1 MVAAPGVPQ
10 HARSGPLVTLD
21 PDIAAVIEALNA
33 GFPPVHTMTGAQARA
48 AIRAR
53 LRAPAEPERVGQV
66 TDDVVPGPV
75 GGIPVRI
82 YRPASPADAVVVF
95 AHGGGF
101 VFCDLD
107 THDALCRA
115 ICNGVG
121 AVVVSVDYRL
131 APEHRW
137 PAAAD
142 DVYAV
147 ARWANRFDGP
157 LVVAGDSAGG
167 NLAAVTA
174 LVARDRGG
182 PAVAAQVLLYP
193 ALDADFDTESYR
205 AYGSGYY
212 NTREAMIWYWDQYVP
227 RPADRAH
234 PYAGPLHAEL
244 SGLPPAV
251 VVTAGFDPLR
261 TEGDQYAVAL
271 AEAGVRVVH
280 RCYDGAVHGFLTMPD
295 IAIGALARE
304 QTWADLR
311 RLLRLEDLRARS

>member
-1 MVAAPGVPQ
+1 
-10 HARSGPLVTLD
+10 VTLD
-21 PDIAAVIEALNA
+21 PDIAAVIDALNT

-53 LRAPAEPERVGQV
+53 LRTPAEPEPVGQV
-66 TDDVVPGPV
+66 SEDTAPGPA

-82 YRPASPADAVVVF
+82 YRPTASADAIVVF

-107 THDALCRA
+107 THDALCRNM
-115 ICNGVG
+115 CNGVG
-121 AVVVSVDYRL
+121 AFVVSVDYRL

-142 DVYAV
+142 DIYAV
-147 ARWANRFDGP
+147 ARWADRFGGP

-174 LVARDRGG
+174 LMARDRGG
-182 PAVAAQVLLYP
+182 PPIAAQVLLYP

-212 NTREAMIWYWDQYVP
+212 NTREAMIWYWEQYLP
-227 RPADRAH
+227 DAADRAH

-261 TEGDQYAVAL
+261 TEGDRYAAAL

-280 RCYDGAVHGFLTMPD
+280 RCYDAAVHGFLTMPD

-304 QTWADLR
+304 QTWAAIRQVLR
-311 RLLRLEDLRARS
+311 HENLRAGS

>member
-1 MVAAPGVPQ
+1 M
-10 HARSGPLVTLD
+10 TLD
-21 PDIAAVIEALNA
+21 PDIAAVIDALNT

-53 LRAPAEPERVGQV
+53 LRTPAEPEQVGQV
-66 TDDVVPGPV
+66 TDDTAPGPA
-75 GGIPVRI
+75 GDIAVRI

-115 ICNGVG
+115 MCNGVG
-121 AVVVSVDYRL
+121 AVVISVDYRL

-147 ARWANRFDGP
+147 TRWAGRFGGP
-157 LVVAGDSAGG
+157 LVMAGDSAGG

-174 LVARDRGG
+174 LMARDRGG
-182 PAVAAQVLLYP
+182 PGIAAQVLLYP
-193 ALDADFDTESYR
+193 ALDADFDTESYH
-205 AYGSGYY
+205 AYASGYY

-251 VVTAGFDPLR
+251 VVTARVRPAALGGRPVRGSLGRSRCTGGSPL
-261 TEGDQYAVAL
+261 L
-271 AEAGVRVVH
+271 
-280 RCYDGAVHGFLTMPD
+280 
-295 IAIGALARE
+295 
-304 QTWADLR
+304 
-311 RLLRLEDLRARS
+311 

>member
-1 MVAAPGVPQ
+1 VP
-10 HARSGPLVTLD
+10 LD
-21 PDIAAVIEALNA
+21 PDIALIIDALNS
-33 GFPPVHTMTGAQARA
+33 GFPPVHTMTGTQARA

-53 LRAPAEPERVGQV
+53 WQPPDNPEPVGEI
-66 TDDVVPGPV
+66 TEDTAPGPA
-75 GGIPVRI
+75 GGIAVRV

-115 ICNGVG
+115 MCNGVG

-131 APEHRW
+131 APEHFW
-137 PAAAD
+137 PAAAE

-147 ARWANRFDGP
+147 TRWASRFGGP

-174 LVARDRGG
+174 LMARDRGG
-182 PAVAAQVLLYP
+182 PGIAAQVLLYP

-227 RPADRAH
+227 RPADRTH
-234 PYAGPLHAEL
+234 PYAGPLRAEL
-244 SGLPPAV
+244 SGLSPAV

-261 TEGDQYAVAL
+261 TEGDQYSAAL
-271 AEAGVRVVH
+271 VEAGVRVVH
-280 RCYDGAVHGFLTMPD
+280 RCYDGAIHGFMTMPNVD
-295 IAIGALARE
+295 LGARARE
-304 QTWADLR
+304 QTWGDVR
-311 RLLRLEDLRARS
+311 DLLRCQASSG

>member
-1 MVAAPGVPQ
+1 M
-10 HARSGPLVTLD
+10 TLD
-21 PDIAAVIEALNA
+21 PDIAAVIDALNT

-48 AIRAR
+48 AIRGR
-53 LRAPAEPERVGQV
+53 LRTPAEPEPVG
-66 TDDVVPGPV
+66 DVAEETVPG
-75 GGIPVRI
+75 GDIPVRI
-82 YRPASPADAVVVF
+82 YRPRSPETAVVVF

-131 APEHRW
+131 APENRW

-147 ARWANRFDGP
+147 ACWAGRFGGP

-174 LVARDRGG
+174 LMARDRGG
-182 PAVAAQVLLYP
+182 PGIAAQVLLYP
-193 ALDADFDTESYR
+193 ALDADFDTESYH
-205 AYGSGYY
+205 AYASGYY

-261 TEGDQYAVAL
+261 TEGDRYAAAL
-271 AEAGVRVVH
+271 TEAGVRVVH

-304 QTWADLR
+304 QTWTDLR
-311 RLLRLEDLRARS
+311 QVLRHEDLGAGS

>member
-1 MVAAPGVPQ
+1 M
-10 HARSGPLVTLD
+10 TLD
-21 PDIAAVIEALNA
+21 PDIAAVIDALNT

-53 LRAPAEPERVGQV
+53 LRTPAEPEPVGRVTGD
-66 TDDVVPGPV
+66 TAPGPA
-75 GGIPVRI
+75 GGIAVRV
-82 YRPASPADAVVVF
+82 YRPASPPDAVIVF

-107 THDALCRA
+107 THDTLCRA
-115 ICNGVG
+115 MCNGVG
-121 AVVVSVDYRL
+121 SVVVSVDYRL

-142 DVYAV
+142 DVHAV
-147 ARWANRFDGP
+147 ASWAGRFDGP

-167 NLAAVTA
+167 NLAAVAA
-174 LVARDRGG
+174 LMARDRGG
-182 PAVAAQVLLYP
+182 PRIAAQVLLYP
-193 ALDADFDTESYR
+193 ALDTDFDTESYH
-205 AYGSGYY
+205 AYASGYY

-244 SGLPPAV
+244 SGLPPAL

-261 TEGDQYAVAL
+261 SEGDRYAAAL
-271 AEAGVRVVH
+271 AEAGVPVIH

-295 IAIGALARE
+295 VAIGALARQ
-304 QTWADLR
+304 QTWTDVR
-311 RLLRLEDLRARS
+311 RLLRPLDGES

>member
-1 MVAAPGVPQ
+1 M
-10 HARSGPLVTLD
+10 TLD
-21 PDIAAVIEALNA
+21 PDIAAVIDALNT
-33 GFPPVHTMTGAQARA
+33 GFPPLHTMTGAQARA

-53 LRAPAEPERVGQV
+53 LRTPEQPEPVGEV
-66 TDDVVPGPV
+66 TEDSVPGPA
-75 GGIPVRI
+75 GDIQVRI
-82 YRPASPADAVVVF
+82 YAPATPACAVVVF

-107 THDALCRA
+107 THDPLCRA
-115 ICNGVG
+115 MCNGVG

-147 ARWANRFDGP
+147 ARWADRFDGP

-174 LVARDRGG
+174 LMARDRGG
-182 PAVAAQVLLYP
+182 PEIAAQVLIYP

-205 AYGSGYY
+205 AHASGYY
-212 NTREAMIWYWDQYVP
+212 NTREAMIWYWDQYLP
-227 RPADRAH
+227 HPPDRAH
-234 PYAGPLHAEL
+234 PYAAPLRAEL
-244 SGLPPAV
+244 GGLPPAV

-261 TEGDQYAVAL
+261 SEGDRYAAAL
-271 AEAGVRVVH
+271 AEAGVPVMH

-295 IAIGALARE
+295 VAIGALARD
-304 QTWADLR
+304 QAWRDLR
-311 RLLRLEDLRARS
+311 DVLGRHASPG

>member
-1 MVAAPGVPQ
+1 
-10 HARSGPLVTLD
+10 VTLD
-21 PDIAAVIEALNA
+21 PDIAAVIDALNT

-53 LRAPAEPERVGQV
+53 LRTPAQPEPVGQV
-66 TDDVVPGPV
+66 TEDTAPGPA

-82 YRPASPADAVVVF
+82 YRPTASADAVVVF

-115 ICNGVG
+115 ISNGVG

-147 ARWANRFDGP
+147 ARWADRFDGP

-174 LVARDRGG
+174 LMARDHGG
-182 PAVAAQVLLYP
+182 PAIAAQVLLYP
-193 ALDADFDTESYR
+193 ALDVDFDTESYR

-212 NTREAMIWYWDQYVP
+212 NTREAMIWYWEQYLP
-227 RPADRAH
+227 HAADRAH

-251 VVTAGFDPLR
+251 VVTAGFDPLCS
-261 TEGDQYAVAL
+261 EGDRYAAAL
-271 AEAGVRVVH
+271 ADAGVRVIH
-280 RCYDGAVHGFLTMPD
+280 RRYPGAVHGFLTMPD
-295 IAIGALARE
+295 IALGALARD
-304 QTWADLR
+304 QTWHDVRDVLGCQAPPG
-311 RLLRLEDLRARS
+311 